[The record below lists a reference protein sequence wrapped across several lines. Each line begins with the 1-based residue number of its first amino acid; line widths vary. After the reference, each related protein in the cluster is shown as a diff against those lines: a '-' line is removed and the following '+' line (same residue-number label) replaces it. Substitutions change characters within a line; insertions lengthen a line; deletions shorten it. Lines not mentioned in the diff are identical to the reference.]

1 MYVIIKSLIKE
12 RDNSMAMLTGEY
24 SHQLDAKNRM
34 RIPAKLK
41 KELGDEYYF
50 CIGTNHCITV
60 LSKAEAESQLE
71 KLLSIRYSD
80 LGKQKVL
87 REIAKSFVQ
96 AVEDSQGRVVL
107 PPELRRHAQLGKDDK
122 ELMICGAINRIE
134 IWSKKVYDEY
144 FSDSDEEDFD
154 TRLSKLEDF

>member
-1 MYVIIKSLIKE
+1 MF
-12 RDNSMAMLTGEY
+12 MLTGEY

-41 KELGDEYYF
+41 KGLGDEYYF
-50 CIGTNHCITV
+50 CIGTNHCISV

-71 KLLSIRYSD
+71 KLTLIKNSD
-80 LGKQKVL
+80 LKNQKVV
-87 REIAKSFVQ
+87 REIAKSFVM

-107 PPELRRHAQLGKDDK
+107 PPELRKHALLGKDDK

-134 IWSKKVYDEY
+134 IWNKKVYDEY
-144 FSDSDEEDFD
+144 FSDDDGEDFD
-154 TRLSKLEDF
+154 TRISRLEDF

>member
-144 FSDSDEEDFD
+144 FLDSDEEDFD